1 MNTEFMKYFT
11 LNELCKSSTADQLG
25 IDNSPNLEVS
35 TNLMQLVYYI
45 LDPLREKYGKPIR
58 VNGAY
63 RCPELNKAVGGSK
76 TSQHMKGLAADITVG
91 SSAQNKKLFQL
102 IIDMDLPYDQL
113 IDEKNFKWIHISYT
127 KNPRKQILH
136 L

>member
-1 MNTEFMKYFT
+1 MKYFT
-11 LNELCKSSTADQLG
+11 LNELCKSSIADRLG
-25 IDNSPNLEVS
+25 IDNSPNFEVS

-45 LDPLREKYGKPIR
+45 LDPLREKYGKPII
-58 VNGAY
+58 VNSAY

-91 SSAQNKKLFQL
+91 SSTQNKKLFQL

-113 IDEKNFKWIHISYT
+113 IDEKNFRWIHVSYT